1 MQIMRCHDNKM
12 LTTDP
17 TNLSHPFP
25 KPSLLPT
32 FLFPAFALQQ
42 VKDSISAPSP
52 TFNTEQDMKLSDVNS
67 TQLKTQQSHPNTA
80 TTTTTTTTTPTT
92 TTTQSFLLQPRPTY
106 FAGDNTP
113 LQQNNIPAPPL
124 PVPTVNQHKA

>member
-12 LTTDP
+12 LTSDP

-32 FLFPAFALQQ
+32 FLLPAFALQQ

-52 TFNTEQDMKLSDVNS
+52 TFNTEQDMKLSDVNI
-67 TQLKTQQSHPNTA
+67 TQLKTQQSHPNNNNNNNNNHSILPPA
-80 TTTTTTTTTPTT
+80 TSP
-92 TTTQSFLLQPRPTY
+92 
-106 FAGDNTP
+106 
-113 LQQNNIPAPPL
+113 NIFRR
-124 PVPTVNQHKA
+124 

>member
-1 MQIMRCHDNKM
+1 MRCHDNKM
-12 LTTDP
+12 LTSDP

-32 FLFPAFALQQ
+32 FLLPAFALQQ

-52 TFNTEQDMKLSDVNS
+52 TFNTEQDMKLSDVNI

-80 TTTTTTTTTPTT
+80 TTTTTT
-92 TTTQSFLLQPRPTY
+92 
-106 FAGDNTP
+106 
-113 LQQNNIPAPPL
+113 
-124 PVPTVNQHKA
+124 